1 MSEFSLIPVIDLK
14 GDMVVHAC
22 GGKRADYGPIR
33 TSLGSADDP
42 VAIARALLAITGA
55 PILYIADLDAI
66 EGVGNHFDVCR
77 ELADAFPGTALW
89 IDAGFAEVSDCAFWL
104 PLGAVLI
111 IGSESLASSTAWREL
126 HASFGNSLVLSLDF
140 TADGFAGPPSLQTDP
155 GLWPNRVIAMNLPR
169 VGTGEG
175 PDLPHLNAIV
185 ARAATCAVY
194 AAGGV
199 RNIPDLEAVEAAGA
213 QGALLATALHDGS
226 ISQNEIAAF
235 LRRRR
240 SQT

>member
-1 MSEFSLIPVIDLK
+1 MNEFSLIPVIDLQ
-14 GDMVVHAC
+14 GDVVVHAR
-22 GGKRADYGPIR
+22 GGKRADYGPIK

-66 EGVGNHFDVCR
+66 EGVGNHFEVCR

-111 IGSESLASSTAWREL
+111 IGSESLASSTGWDEL

-140 TADGFAGPPSLQTDP
+140 AAGGFAGPPSLQTDP
-155 GLWPNRVIAMNLPR
+155 GLWPDRVIAMNLPR
-169 VGTGEG
+169 IGTGEG
-175 PDLPHLNAIV
+175 PDLQHLNGIV

-194 AAGGV
+194 AAGGI
-199 RNIPDLEAVEAAGA
+199 RNIPDLEAIEAAGA

-226 ISQNEIAAF
+226 IGANEIAAF

-240 SQT
+240 S